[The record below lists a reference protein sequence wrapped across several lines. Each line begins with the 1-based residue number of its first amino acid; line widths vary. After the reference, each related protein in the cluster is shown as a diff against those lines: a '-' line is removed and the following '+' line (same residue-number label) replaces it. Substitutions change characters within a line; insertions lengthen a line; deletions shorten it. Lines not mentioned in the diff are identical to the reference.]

1 MNFEVEYNPKNNK
14 GNTSKKYEKPTKR
27 KNKKSANKRKLLI
40 LILTI
45 LFIFLATSI
54 TMYFYLN
61 SNTHTPVVKIPKE
74 KEETKNLTIFD
85 ENSNERPIAVMIDNN
100 VGNNNHIGLQDS
112 YLNYEIIVEGGLTR
126 IMAIFKD
133 KKVSTIGPVRSSRHY
148 FLDYALEN
156 DAIYT
161 HYGWSTYAQSD
172 ISALKVNNINGLTD
186 ETPFWRDKTIQAP
199 HNVFTSISKIKNSA
213 SEKNYK
219 LTTSNWK
226 NLNYNPEEI
235 NLSEKFKNNSYQE
248 NESETNSYVLSAN
261 NISMNYSNSQ
271 IRSYKYDS
279 TNKYYLRFMNG
290 ASHNDKETGEPL
302 HYKNIIIEK
311 VYNHSID
318 SYGRQDLT
326 TTGTGEGYFVTD
338 GYAVPINWTKSSR
351 SAKTKYT
358 YKNGEEIELNDGNT
372 FIQIIPTS
380 SNIIIE

>member
-14 GNTSKKYEKPTKR
+14 ENIPKKYGKTVKR
-27 KNKKSANKRKLLI
+27 KKKKSSNKRKKLI
-40 LILTI
+40 LVSTI

-54 TMYFYLN
+54 PMYFYLN
-61 SNTHTPVVKIPKE
+61 SNTQTPVVKIPEE
-74 KEETKNLTIFD
+74 KTKKLTIFD
-85 ENSNERPIAVMIDNN
+85 ENSNERPIAIMIDNN
-100 VGNNNHIGLQDS
+100 VGNNNHIGLQES

-133 KKVSTIGPVRSSRHY
+133 KNVSTIGPVRSSRHY

-172 ISALKVNNINGLTD
+172 ISALKINNINGLTD

-199 HNVFTSISKIKNSA
+199 HNVFTSLNKIKSSA
-213 SEKNYK
+213 LEKNYK
-219 LTTSNWK
+219 LTTNNWK
-226 NLNYNPEEI
+226 NFNYNPKEI
-235 NLSEKFKNNSYQE
+235 NLNEKFESTPSQE
-248 NESETNSYVLSAN
+248 NESETKNYVLRAN

-271 IRSYKYDS
+271 IRSYQYDS

-290 ASHNDKETGEPL
+290 ASHNDKETGENL
-302 HYKNIIIEK
+302 HYKNVIIEK
-311 VYNHSID
+311 VYNYSID

-380 SNIIIE
+380 SDIIIE

>member
-14 GNTSKKYEKPTKR
+14 GNTSKKYGKPTKR

-61 SNTHTPVVKIPKE
+61 SNTQTPVVKIPEE
-74 KEETKNLTIFD
+74 KKETKNLTIFD

-133 KKVSTIGPVRSSRHY
+133 KNVSTIGPVRSSRHY

-199 HNVFTSISKIKNSA
+199 HNVFTSISKITASA

-219 LTTSNWK
+219 LTTNNWK
-226 NLNYNPEEI
+226 NFNYNPEEI

-248 NESETNSYVLSAN
+248 NESENNSYVLSAN

-290 ASHNDKETGEPL
+290 ASHNDKETGETL

-358 YKNGEEIELNDGNT
+358 YKNGEEIKLNDGNT

>member
-14 GNTSKKYEKPTKR
+14 GNTSKKYGKSIKR
-27 KNKKSANKRKLLI
+27 KNKKSANKRKSLI

-74 KEETKNLTIFD
+74 KEGTKNLTIFD
-85 ENSNERPIAVMIDNN
+85 VNSNERPIAVMIDNN

-133 KKVSTIGPVRSSRHY
+133 KNVSTIGPVRSSRHY

-226 NLNYNPEEI
+226 NFNYNPEEI

-290 ASHNDKETGEPL
+290 ASHNDKETGEHL

>member
-1 MNFEVEYNPKNNK
+1 MNFDVEYNPQNNK
-14 GNTSKKYEKPTKR
+14 KHASKKYDRSVRKTSKKTTKNR
-27 KNKKSANKRKLLI
+27 KSLTLVLI
-40 LILTI
+40 IV
-45 LFIFLATSI
+45 FIFLATSI
-54 TMYFYLN
+54 TTYFYSN
-61 SNTHTPVVKIPKE
+61 SNTQTPVVKIPEE
-74 KEETKNLTIFD
+74 KKETKKLTIFD

-133 KKVSTIGPVRSSRHY
+133 KNVSTIGPVRSSRHY

-199 HNVFTSISKIKNSA
+199 HNVFTSISKITSSA

-219 LTTSNWK
+219 LTTNNWK
-226 NLNYNPEEI
+226 NFNYNPEEI
-235 NLSEKFKNNSYQE
+235 DLSEKFKNNSYQE
-248 NESETNSYVLSAN
+248 NESETNSYVLSAT

-271 IRSYKYDS
+271 IRSYQYDS

-290 ASHNDKETGEPL
+290 AIHNDKETGDPL

>member
-1 MNFEVEYNPKNNK
+1 MNFDVEYNPQNNK
-14 GNTSKKYEKPTKR
+14 KHASKKYARSVRKTSKKTTKNR
-27 KNKKSANKRKLLI
+27 KSLTLVLI
-40 LILTI
+40 IV
-45 LFIFLATSI
+45 FIFLATSI
-54 TMYFYLN
+54 TTYFYSN
-61 SNTHTPVVKIPKE
+61 SNTQTPVVKIPEE
-74 KEETKNLTIFD
+74 KKETKKLTIFD

-133 KKVSTIGPVRSSRHY
+133 KNVSTIGPVRSSRHY

-199 HNVFTSISKIKNSA
+199 HNVFTSISKITSSA

-219 LTTSNWK
+219 LTTNNWK
-226 NLNYNPEEI
+226 NFNYNPEEI

-248 NESETNSYVLSAN
+248 NESETNSYVLSAT

-271 IRSYKYDS
+271 IRSYQYDS

-290 ASHNDKETGEPL
+290 AIHNDKETGEPL

>member
-14 GNTSKKYEKPTKR
+14 GNTSKKYGKPTKR

-61 SNTHTPVVKIPKE
+61 SNTQTPVVKIPEE

-133 KKVSTIGPVRSSRHY
+133 KNVSTIGPVRSSRHY

-199 HNVFTSISKIKNSA
+199 HNVFTSISKITASA

-219 LTTSNWK
+219 LTTNNWK
-226 NLNYNPEEI
+226 NFNYNPEEI

-248 NESETNSYVLSAN
+248 NESENNSYVLSAN

-358 YKNGEEIELNDGNT
+358 YKNGEAIELNDGNT

>member
-14 GNTSKKYEKPTKR
+14 GNTSKKYGKPTKR
-27 KNKKSANKRKLLI
+27 KNKKSTNKRKLLI

-61 SNTHTPVVKIPKE
+61 SNTQTPVVKIPEE
-74 KEETKNLTIFD
+74 KKETKNLTIFD

-133 KKVSTIGPVRSSRHY
+133 KNVSTIGPVRSSRHY

-199 HNVFTSISKIKNSA
+199 HNVFTSISKITASA

-219 LTTSNWK
+219 LTTNNWK
-226 NLNYNPEEI
+226 NFNYNPEEI

-248 NESETNSYVLSAN
+248 NESENNSYVLSAN

>member
-1 MNFEVEYNPKNNK
+1 MNFDVEYNPQNNK
-14 GNTSKKYEKPTKR
+14 KHASKKYARSVRKTSKKTTKNR
-27 KNKKSANKRKLLI
+27 KSLTLVLI
-40 LILTI
+40 IV
-45 LFIFLATSI
+45 FIFLATSI
-54 TMYFYLN
+54 TTYFYSN
-61 SNTHTPVVKIPKE
+61 SNTQTPVVKIPEE
-74 KEETKNLTIFD
+74 KKETKKLTIFD

-133 KKVSTIGPVRSSRHY
+133 KNVSTIGPVRSSRHY

-172 ISALKVNNINGLTD
+172 ISTLKVNNINGLTD

-199 HNVFTSISKIKNSA
+199 HNVFTSISKITSSA

-219 LTTSNWK
+219 LTTNNWK
-226 NLNYNPEEI
+226 NFNYNPEEI

-248 NESETNSYVLSAN
+248 NESETNSYVLSAT

-271 IRSYKYDS
+271 IRSYQYDS

-290 ASHNDKETGEPL
+290 AIHNDKETGEPL